1 LFAQNKKAAKEQRGS
16 PMPTITI
23 EYRDERYRIALE
35 QAIASLTELH
45 QFAQDAPRSSVLDD
59 FENLALSDGRAE

>member
-1 LFAQNKKAAKEQRGS
+1 
-16 PMPTITI
+16 MPTITI